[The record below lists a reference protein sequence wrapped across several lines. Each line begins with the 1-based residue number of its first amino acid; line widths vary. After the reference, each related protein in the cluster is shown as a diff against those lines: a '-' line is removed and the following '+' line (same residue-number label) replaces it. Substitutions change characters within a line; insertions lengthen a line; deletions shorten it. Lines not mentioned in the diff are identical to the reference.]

1 MAHEAEKRRT
11 AENIWLHYFN
21 DELHKRN
28 IISTLERTKMAL
40 KIDSQKPPAI
50 DKQRKESKHSR

>member
-1 MAHEAEKRRT
+1 MVHETEKRRM

-50 DKQRKESKHSR
+50 EKQRKKSEYSR